1 MILMFDDR
9 MWVRRGRCLLG
20 EHREAGKLQ
29 QEFFHAYVGELHRG
43 LGVISLPR
51 ECHDLAS
58 SGSAGAPPAILR
70 GSILRQGRRLVDE
83 RRAAHVRRWSVRSR
97 GAASCHPRA
106 EVAGACA
113 ARADRRQA
121 RVGAAA

>member
-9 MWVRRGRCLLG
+9 LWVRRGRRLLG

-43 LGVISLPR
+43 LGVIARPR

-58 SGSAGAPPAILR
+58 S
-70 GSILRQGRRLVDE
+70 E
-83 RRAAHVRRWSVRSR
+83 
-97 GAASCHPRA
+97 
-106 EVAGACA
+106 
-113 ARADRRQA
+113 A
-121 RVGAAA
+121 RVLHLRSYVERT